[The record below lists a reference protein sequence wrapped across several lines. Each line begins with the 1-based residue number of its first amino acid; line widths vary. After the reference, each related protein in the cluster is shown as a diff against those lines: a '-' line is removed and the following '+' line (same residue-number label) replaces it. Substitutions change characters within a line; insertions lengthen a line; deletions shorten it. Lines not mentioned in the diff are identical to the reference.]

1 MSKKDLITTT
11 TRFKELKD
19 KFNSDLHVAVNTAY
33 ISTTEYKITVLIKT
47 MNEMLTLLDEMV
59 KN

>member
-1 MSKKDLITTT
+1 MSKNDLITTT

-19 KFNSDLHVAVNTAY
+19 KFNSDLHAAANTVY
-33 ISTTEYKITVLIKT
+33 GCTTEYKITVLIKT